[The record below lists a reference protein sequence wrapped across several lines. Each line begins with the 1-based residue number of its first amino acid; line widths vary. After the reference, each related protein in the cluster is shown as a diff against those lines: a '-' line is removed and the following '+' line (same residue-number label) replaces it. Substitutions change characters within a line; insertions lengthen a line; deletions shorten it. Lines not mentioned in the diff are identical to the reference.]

1 MVHTTPWD
9 LAEDVG
15 AFAAYYNSQRY
26 HEALGNVTPDDV
38 YFGRR
43 EAILEARWKL
53 KAETLARR
61 RAVNLATKPN
71 VSINSSTQVCQMF

>member
-1 MVHTTPWD
+1 LQAVTPWE
-9 LAEDVG
+9 LAEDLG
-15 AFAAYYNSQRY
+15 AFAAYYNAQQY

-43 EAILEARWKL
+43 EELLRERRKL
-53 KAETLARR
+53 KAETLTRR
-61 RAVNLATKPN
+61 KALNLATKPK